1 MSEFDRVEAH
11 VAGSLGIC
19 RDHIRHLR
27 QTFLTEGVHWA
38 YVKKRV
44 MLSEAALS
52 ILAQK
57 KALPYPTTEFSEKA
71 QGEAVAAQRLLLPA
85 PFKGTLVAWSSP
97 KNSRILLA
105 YPPGTDPQNRLNL
118 VRVRVR
124 SNENFVRGMEF
135 QAQHVNEDLYDLVG
149 SCPRWRGKF

>member
-1 MSEFDRVEAH
+1 MIEFDRVEAH
-11 VAGSLGIC
+11 VAGALGIS
-19 RDHIRHLR
+19 RDHIRYLR
-27 QTFLTEGVHWA
+27 KTFLKEGEHWA

-44 MLSEAALS
+44 MLSASALS

-97 KNSRILLA
+97 KNTRILLA
-105 YPPGTDPQNRLNL
+105 YFPGTDPNNRLNL

-124 SNENFVRGMEF
+124 DNQNFVRGMEF
-135 QAQHVNEDLYDLVG
+135 KARHINEDLYDLEG